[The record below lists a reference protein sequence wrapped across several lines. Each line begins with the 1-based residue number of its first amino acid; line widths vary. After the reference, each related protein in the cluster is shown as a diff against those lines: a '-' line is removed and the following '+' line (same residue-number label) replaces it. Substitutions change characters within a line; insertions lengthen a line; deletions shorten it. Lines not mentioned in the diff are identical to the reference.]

1 MELELVPREGE
12 KLLSPE
18 EREQMMRRIRVIE
31 PEELAH
37 FTENERQR
45 IKIFLFKLIALSEHV
60 HHDMEDEEHVI
71 EHMDNIEKLHEQRRK
86 LFKSVDERVDE
97 FIHLVDL
104 CAAEP
109 WLEFEVFMHRLVNV
123 ARKRYY
129 ETKHSGGVE
138 ATLDN
143 PFLMQMD
150 EDLEDEKYDLETDT
164 RMTERDIEALIF
176 RFTLEELVANLIN
189 ARKMITGQF
198 WDDEYYDL

>member
-18 EREQMMRRIRVIE
+18 EREQMKRRIRTID

-45 IKIFLFKLIALSEHV
+45 IKIFLFRLIALSEHV
-60 HHDMEDEEHVI
+60 HHDMEDEEHVA
-71 EHMDNIEKLHEQRRK
+71 EHMDHIEKLHQARQQ
-86 LFKSVDERVDE
+86 LFESVEEKVNE

-123 ARKRYY
+123 IRKRYY
-129 ETKHSGGVE
+129 ETKNSGGVE

-150 EDLEDEKYDLETDT
+150 EDLEEKKFDLDEKT

-176 RFTLEELVANLIN
+176 RFSLEDLVANLIN

-198 WDDEYYDL
+198 WEDEYYDL